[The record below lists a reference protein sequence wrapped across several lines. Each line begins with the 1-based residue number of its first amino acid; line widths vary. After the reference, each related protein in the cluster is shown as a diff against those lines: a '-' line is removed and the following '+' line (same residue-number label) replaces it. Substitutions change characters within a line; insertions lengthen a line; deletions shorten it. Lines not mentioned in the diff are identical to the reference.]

1 MLQGTDADSYS
12 AGWIDLAIST
22 HREGPAQGQ
31 LLCDLHQLVRLNQTQ
46 SNLVLL
52 CLVTCYVL
60 LQRHCRHCV
69 IPNAS
74 CEASQ
79 GEASHCQ
86 SGLGHRGSLHFIIF
100 LSFPLSRS

>member
-1 MLQGTDADSYS
+1 MLGMLQGTDADSYS

-52 CLVTCYVL
+52 CLVMSC
-60 LQRHCRHCV
+60 CRGTVDIVSFQMHPV
-69 IPNAS
+69 KRPKVKHLIVN
-74 CEASQ
+74 Q
-79 GEASHCQ
+79 DLRTGD
-86 SGLGHRGSLHFIIF
+86 RFI
-100 LSFPLSRS
+100 S

>member
-1 MLQGTDADSYS
+1 MLGMLQGTDADSYS

-52 CLVTCYVL
+52 CLVMSC
-60 LQRHCRHCV
+60 CRGTVDIVSFQMHPV
-69 IPNAS
+69 KRPKVKHLIVNQDLRTGVS
-74 CEASQ
+74 
-79 GEASHCQ
+79 
-86 SGLGHRGSLHFIIF
+86 FI
-100 LSFPLSRS
+100 S